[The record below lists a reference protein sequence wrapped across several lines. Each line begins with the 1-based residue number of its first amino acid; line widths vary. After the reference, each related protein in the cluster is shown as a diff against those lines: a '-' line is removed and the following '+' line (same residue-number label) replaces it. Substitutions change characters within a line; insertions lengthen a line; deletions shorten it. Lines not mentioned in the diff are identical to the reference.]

1 MSFATFQSRGLLVP
15 VVLFGL
21 AGGVAL
27 ALADCPAAA
36 LPRGASGGDLLA
48 VCFGDARAV
57 FSTAMV
63 RKADSYFHGGVDLDA
78 HEVAEHAAARA
89 GGKHGVLAG
98 EAHEADE
105 DARDRAAAAAPVAF
119 LSDPWAW
126 IDARVHVQEH
136 RHLDDAHAREL
147 IPWFWAA
154 VRADPSN
161 LSAYEDAAY
170 VVGTMMKNPDEA
182 IRILDEG
189 VDRNPRAAILDF
201 DRGEIFERR
210 LKNRALAAA
219 AFERAALKS
228 AAATDDD
235 GKRVHVNA
243 LFYLAVFA
251 HARGDDAAVRRY
263 YEDARVRLP
272 DYSAT
277 GDIGA
282 LMK

>member
-1 MSFATFQSRGLLVP
+1 MSFSTFHPRGVLLP
-15 VVLFGL
+15 VALFGL
-21 AGGVAL
+21 AGGIAL
-27 ALADCPAAA
+27 VLADCPAKA
-36 LPRGASGGDLLA
+36 LPRGTSGGDLLA

-89 GGKHGVLAG
+89 GGTHGVLAG
-98 EAHEADE
+98 EAYEAE
-105 DARDRAAAAAPVAF
+105 EAARDRAAAAPVTF
-119 LSDPWAW
+119 LPDPWAW

-170 VVGTMMKNPDEA
+170 VVGTMMKNPGGA
-182 IRILDEG
+182 IKILDEG
-189 VDRNPRAAILDF
+189 IAHNPRAAILDF

-210 LKNRALAAA
+210 IKDRAIAAA

-228 AAATDDD
+228 AAATDDA
-235 GKRVHVNA
+235 GRRIHVNA

-272 DYSAT
+272 DYSVT

-282 LMK
+282 FMK